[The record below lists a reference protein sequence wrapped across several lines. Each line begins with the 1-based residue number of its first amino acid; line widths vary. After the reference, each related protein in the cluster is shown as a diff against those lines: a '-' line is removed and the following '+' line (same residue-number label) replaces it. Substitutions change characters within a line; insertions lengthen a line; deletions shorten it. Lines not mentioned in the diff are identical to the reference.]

1 VEGSLPSNCANMV
14 VVETVQRGIGPTLNE
29 NKAMEGLTRNLDGAP
44 AHRDPRM
51 AMPKSVDDKLSAHA
65 GEAAAAPAAL
75 VADLRGSLPYK
86 REPMRVYLGRVVRA
100 ARDSSGAR

>member
-1 VEGSLPSNCANMV
+1 
-14 VVETVQRGIGPTLNE
+14 
-29 NKAMEGLTRNLDGAP
+29 MEGLTRNLDGAP

-65 GEAAAAPAAL
+65 GEAAAAL

-86 REPMRVYLGRVVRA
+86 RGPMRVYLGRVVRA